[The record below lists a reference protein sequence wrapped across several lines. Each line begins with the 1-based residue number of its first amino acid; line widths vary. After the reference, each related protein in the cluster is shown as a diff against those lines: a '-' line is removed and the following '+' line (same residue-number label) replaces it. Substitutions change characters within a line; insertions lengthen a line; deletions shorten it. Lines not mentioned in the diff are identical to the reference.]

1 MVGAALEESGVGGS
15 RDDHARGGRGRG
27 AGGGWRGRVAG
38 DAARQSG
45 AGAGA
50 CCLVPGRIELREVDL
65 AFDAAGSVRGM
76 ALREGDAVHAGDA
89 VAELDDAGLIAA
101 QAVAVAQRDAA
112 KARLDVLLAG
122 TRPEE
127 IERARAN
134 VANVQ
139 ATATRA
145 EATFSRQED
154 LFNRKV
160 VSQQAYDDALMTR
173 DNARSSLAQYQAM
186 LAELQAGPRPIEIDA
201 ARADLR
207 AAEANVRQAALLLT
221 HVKLNASVDGVVTAR
236 LVDPGTVVRAGT
248 PVYSVAVTGEAWVR
262 AFASEAMLGRI
273 PTRTKVSIASEGG
286 HAWRGEIDTVFPMV
300 EFAPGQRRAGL
311 PVAYSHRQSR

>member
-1 MVGAALEESGVGGS
+1 MRAALGAVVLAAVGGVGWLAMP
-15 RDDHARGGRGRG
+15 RANP
-27 AGGGWRGRVAG
+27 APP
-38 DAARQSG
+38 
-45 AGAGA
+45 
-50 CCLVPGRIELREVDL
+50 PGVLPGQVELRQVDL

-76 ALREGDAVHAGDA
+76 ALREGDAVHAGKQ
-89 VAELDDAGLIAA
+89 VAELDDAGLIGA
-101 QAVAVAQRDAA
+101 QALAVAQRDAA
-112 KARLDVLLAG
+112 QAKLDLLLAG

-173 DNARSSLAQYQAM
+173 DNARASLAQYQAM

-236 LVDPGTVVRAGT
+236 LVDPGTVVRAGA
-248 PVYSVAVTGEAWVR
+248 PVYSVAVAGEAWVR

-273 PTRTKVSIASEGG
+273 PPRAKVSVASEGG

-300 EFAPGQRRAGL
+300 EFAPGTAEPVYRLRIRIDNPDAALRQGMAVTVTL
-311 PVAYSHRQSR
+311 PPGPGV